1 MLFRTNNWFWL
12 DALFDEN
19 NIYGSSF
26 FKKIFLIADKKHP
39 KLNGFIL
46 EGPTNCFKSNLLR
59 LLFQGLNI
67 TPMTRSG
74 RNNQFWLQSIVG
86 QSYALWEEPTITLL
100 DVNDWKLLLEGAEI
114 KISIK
119 NQPDDILSRTPF
131 FITSN
136 NDITKWINY
145 EDKKAINERI
155 VKYNFRK
162 QISNTKE
169 ATDGR
174 YPAAPRT
181 LTGKDIYSYI

>member
-1 MLFRTNNWFWL
+1 
-12 DALFDEN
+12 
-19 NIYGSSF
+19 
-26 FKKIFLIADKKHP
+26 
-39 KLNGFIL
+39 
-46 EGPTNCFKSNLLR
+46 
-59 LLFQGLNI
+59 
-67 TPMTRSG
+67 MTRSG